1 MTVVVA
7 ELRTVTR
14 DFGFE
19 PDDLVTVGDSFTH
32 RFRVEDPTDCAPADF
47 TGFTPSFE
55 ILDNTGTLVLAG
67 TVLPVVGDVTG
78 EFLVNLTAANTTT
91 LGESSNAYRLRIT
104 DGAAVT
110 ITLFCGQFR
119 TTVCKADA

>member
-19 PDDLVTVGDSFTH
+19 PADLVTVGDSFTH
-32 RFRVEDPTDCAPADF
+32 RFRVEDPVDCTAADF
-47 TGFTPSFE
+47 TGFTPAFL
-55 ILDNTGTLVLAG
+55 ILDAAGATVIAG
-67 TVLPVVGDVTG
+67 TVAPPAGDATG
-78 EFLVNLTAANTTT
+78 EFVVNLTDANTTT
-91 LGESSNAYRLRIT
+91 VGAGNFAYSLRID
-104 DGAAVT
+104 DGAGTA

-119 TTVCKADA
+119 LTLCRADP